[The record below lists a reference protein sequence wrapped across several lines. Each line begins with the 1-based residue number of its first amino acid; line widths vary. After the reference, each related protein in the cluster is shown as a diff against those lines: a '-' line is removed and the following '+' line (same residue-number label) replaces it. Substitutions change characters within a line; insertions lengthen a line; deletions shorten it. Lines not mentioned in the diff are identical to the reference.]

1 VKTTR
6 FDPRS
11 DLIIVGARI
20 WGPRGDKKLTLA
32 LDTAATETHI
42 IPDILDDLGYSPRDG
57 DQVTVVRSAIGS
69 ERGYMTRVTRFSAL
83 GFACNDFRLHVH
95 DLPEG
100 IGIDGLLGLSF
111 LRQFDY
117 TIRSATGRIVVER
130 VASRPRRMMSAG
142 RARRTVT

>member
-1 VKTTR
+1 MKTTR
-6 FDPRS
+6 FDPNS

-20 WGPRGDKKLTLA
+20 WGPRGEKKLTLA
-32 LDTAATETHI
+32 FDTAATETHV

-57 DQVTVVRSAIGS
+57 EQVTMVRSAIGS
-69 ERGYMTRVTRFSAL
+69 ECGYMTRVTRFSAL

-111 LRQFDY
+111 LKQFDY
-117 TIRSATGRIVVER
+117 SIRSAAGRILVER
-130 VASRPRRMMSAG
+130 IST
-142 RARRTVT
+142 AR